1 MNKIILL
8 KTPRQFI
15 QHSFLLG
22 SGSCPDCGVP
32 LRRSNFRVQ
41 LFEDP
46 FVEKEVDIRR
56 RVLKDFNKREE
67 DFETLND
74 FNEYLEEVENIIFNL
89 TNNIEIIA
97 TNQRIDQF
105 KKENK
110 DIIAKN
116 KARTGITLKLY
127 QYLLRANTSYFS

>member
-1 MNKIILL
+1 
-8 KTPRQFI
+8 
-15 QHSFLLG
+15 
-22 SGSCPDCGVP
+22 VP
-32 LRRSNFRVQ
+32 LRRSNYRVQ
-41 LFEDP
+41 LFEDA

-89 TNNIEIIA
+89 CNNIDISA

-116 KARTGITLKLY
+116 KARTGNRSPPTNSNHFWHFNCVQIQTLIFL
-127 QYLLRANTSYFS
+127 

>member
-1 MNKIILL
+1 
-8 KTPRQFI
+8 
-15 QHSFLLG
+15 
-22 SGSCPDCGVP
+22 VP
-32 LRRSNFRVQ
+32 LRRSNYRVQ
-41 LFEDP
+41 LFEDA

-89 TNNIEIIA
+89 CNNIDIVA

-110 DIIAKN
+110 EIIAKN
-116 KARTGITLKLY
+116 KARTGNKSPSIILI
-127 QYLLRANTSYFS
+127 YFQIFN

>member
-1 MNKIILL
+1 MIL
-8 KTPRQFI
+8 FI
-15 QHSFLLG
+15 YYVSG

-41 LFEDP
+41 LFEDS

-67 DFETLND
+67 DFETLNE

-89 TNNIEIIA
+89 TNNIDIIA
-97 TNQRIDQF
+97 TNQKIDLF
-105 KKENK
+105 KRENK

-116 KARTGITLKLY
+116 KARTG
-127 QYLLRANTSYFS
+127 NTRKKF

>member
-1 MNKIILL
+1 MILT
-8 KTPRQFI
+8 KYSRP
-15 QHSFLLG
+15 SG

-41 LFEDP
+41 LFEDA

-67 DFETLND
+67 DFETLQDYNA
-74 FNEYLEEVENIIFNL
+74 YLEEVETIIFNL
-89 TNNIEIIA
+89 VNNIDIIA

-105 KKENK
+105 KRENK
-110 DIIAKN
+110 DVIAKN
-116 KARTGITLKLY
+116 RVRTGMK
-127 QYLLRANTSYFS
+127 FVP